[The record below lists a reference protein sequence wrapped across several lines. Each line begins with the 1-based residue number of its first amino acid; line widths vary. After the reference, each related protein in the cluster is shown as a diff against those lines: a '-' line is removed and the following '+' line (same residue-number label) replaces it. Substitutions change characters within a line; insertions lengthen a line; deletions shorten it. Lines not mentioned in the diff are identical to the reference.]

1 MSSPDL
7 SDRSAQTASPVKR
20 PRFALTRW
28 LIRVRAYLMKE
39 LYELRRQPLL
49 ILSLVGGPLVV
60 LLLFGTTFRNS
71 NPVLRTVLITPPG
84 GVPGI
89 SIDQIRALAGTNFQ
103 IVGVSEDLDGAQA
116 QLNNGEIDVIQ
127 VFPEDV
133 MGMVQRGESP
143 QISFL
148 SNAINPVT
156 EGWIQYLAYAQV
168 NEINKAF
175 LQQQTE
181 SAQQEASSIK
191 LRLVDTRSQMLEL
204 EQQTSPE
211 KQRQAQEDLR
221 VMRADLERLE
231 SQLPQQDASLV
242 TQIDFADLRR
252 RIGVTK
258 QNIDLIDR
266 SISDGT
272 LDQHINELRSTNQE
286 LSHIEEMLNMFIE
299 IPPERVVAPVQQTY
313 SNLRGQAY
321 QAVVFYTP
329 GVLALL
335 VQHTAIT
342 LGALA
347 LIRERLLGAF
357 EVFRVAPV
365 SMTQLLL
372 GKYIAYTF
380 FVALMTALMVG
391 GLYLMGVPF
400 LGDMGQFALLCFL
413 LTLAS
418 LGVGFL
424 ISAISSS
431 DSQAIQLAMIALLLS
446 IFFSGFFISL
456 DSFALPAQIISTII
470 PMSHGVS
477 GMQNLMLRGIPPAPL
492 AWIALSILSVISFVV
507 VVIIT
512 RRQLA
517 KA

>member
-1 MSSPDL
+1 MSSTNPPE
-7 SDRSAQTASPVKR
+7 RSVQTASPVKR

-49 ILSLVGGPLVV
+49 ILSLVGGPLLV

-103 IVGVSEDLDGAQA
+103 IVGVSEDLDSAQA
-116 QLNNGEIDVIQ
+116 QLDSGEIDVIQ
-127 VFPEDV
+127 VFPDDV

-148 SNAINPVT
+148 SNAINPVI

-181 SAQQEASSIK
+181 TAQQEASGIK
-191 LRLVDTRSQMLEL
+191 LRLVDTRVQILEL
-204 EQQTSPE
+204 EQQTTPE
-211 KQRQAQEDLR
+211 KQREAQEDLR
-221 VMRADLERLE
+221 TLRADLERLE
-231 SQLPQQDASLV
+231 SQLPRQETSILAK
-242 TQIDFADLRR
+242 IDFADLRR
-252 RIGVTK
+252 RIDITK
-258 QNIDLIDR
+258 ENIDLIDR

-272 LDQHINELRSTNQE
+272 LDQHLNKVRDTNQE
-286 LSHIEEMLNMFIE
+286 LARIEELLNLFIE
-299 IPPERVVAPVQQTY
+299 LPPDRVVAPVRQTY

-321 QAVVFYTP
+321 QAVIYYTP

-365 SMTQLLL
+365 SITQLLL
-372 GKYIAYTF
+372 GKYIAYTL

-400 LGDMGQFALLCFL
+400 LGDMLQLALLCFL

-418 LGVGFL
+418 LGIGFL
-424 ISAISSS
+424 ISAVSSS
-431 DSQAIQLAMIALLLS
+431 DSQAIQLAMITLLLS

-477 GMQNLMLRGIPPAPL
+477 GLQNLMLRGISPSYL
-492 AWIALSILSVISFVV
+492 AWVALGILTLISFVAV
-507 VVIIT
+507 VLIT

>member
-1 MSSPDL
+1 MSSPNQPN
-7 SDRSAQTASPVKR
+7 SSSQTTSPVKR
-20 PRFALTRW
+20 PRFGLTRW

-39 LYELRRQPLL
+39 LSELRRQPLL
-49 ILSLVGGPLVV
+49 ILSLVGGPLLV
-60 LLLFGTTFRNS
+60 LVLFGSTFRNS

-103 IVGVSEDLDGAQA
+103 IVGVSEDLASAQA
-116 QLNNGEIDVIQ
+116 QLDNGEIDVVQ

-133 MGMVQRGESP
+133 MGMVQRGENP
-143 QISFL
+143 QIQFL

-175 LQQQTE
+175 LRQQTQT
-181 SAQQEASSIK
+181 AQQEASIIK
-191 LRLVDTRSQMLEL
+191 VRLVDTRGQILEL

-211 KQRQAQEDLR
+211 QQRQAQEDLR
-221 VMRADLERLE
+221 AIRADLERLE
-231 SQLPQQDASLV
+231 SQLPNQDPALMN
-242 TQIDFADLRR
+242 QIDIADLRR
-252 RIGVTK
+252 RIDITK
-258 QNIDLIDR
+258 QNIDLIDQ
-266 SISDGT
+266 SITDGT
-272 LDQHINELRSTNQE
+272 LDQHLNELRTTGDE
-286 LSHIEEMLNMFIE
+286 LTHIEGLIDLFIE
-299 IPPERVVAPVQQTY
+299 IPADRVVAPVQQTY

-391 GLYLMGVPF
+391 GLLMMGVPF

-424 ISAISSS
+424 ISAVSSS

-446 IFFSGFFISL
+446 IFFSGFFIAL
-456 DSFALPAQIISTII
+456 DSFALPAQVVSTII

-477 GMQNLMLRGIPPAPL
+477 GMQNLMLRGIPPSPV
-492 AWIALSILSVISFVV
+492 AWGALVALSLISFVAV
-507 VVIIT
+507 VFIT